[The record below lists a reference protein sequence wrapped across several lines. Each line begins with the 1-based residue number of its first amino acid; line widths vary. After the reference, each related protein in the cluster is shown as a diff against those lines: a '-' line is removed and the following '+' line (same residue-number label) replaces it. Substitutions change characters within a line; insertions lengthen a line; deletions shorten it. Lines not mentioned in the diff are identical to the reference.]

1 MTKAK
6 RTTLFV
12 LVLLAICGGC
22 TTVPQTYE
30 AKQVLS
36 SQVDEAVAVFKRRDP
51 EIKEFFDGAYGY
63 AVFPKV
69 FKGAFL
75 VGGAHGKGQV
85 YERGE
90 MVGYS
95 TLSQATIGF
104 SFGGEYFREIIFF
117 REKKHFDQ
125 FTSEEYVFSAQATGV
140 ALTAGAAAKADYEDG
155 KAVFVIAEKG
165 LMVDASLGGQKFKYT
180 DRLVAED

>member
-1 MTKAK
+1 MVKTSQAAVYA
-6 RTTLFV
+6 LI
-12 LVLLAICGGC
+12 LAVMVPGC

-30 AKQVLS
+30 ARQVLN
-36 SQVDEAVAVFKRRDP
+36 SQVEETIAVFKKRDP
-51 EIKEFFDGAYGY
+51 EIKEFFEGAYGY

-69 FKGAFL
+69 FKGAFW
-75 VGGAHGKGQV
+75 VGGAHGKGHV
-85 YERGE
+85 YEQGR

-117 REKKHFDQ
+117 REKKHFDE
-125 FTSEEYVFSAQATGV
+125 FTSEEYAFSAQVTGV
-140 ALTAGAAAKADYEDG
+140 ALTSGAAAKADYEDG
-155 KAVFVIAEKG
+155 KAVFIIAEKG

-180 DRLVAED
+180 DKMVVED